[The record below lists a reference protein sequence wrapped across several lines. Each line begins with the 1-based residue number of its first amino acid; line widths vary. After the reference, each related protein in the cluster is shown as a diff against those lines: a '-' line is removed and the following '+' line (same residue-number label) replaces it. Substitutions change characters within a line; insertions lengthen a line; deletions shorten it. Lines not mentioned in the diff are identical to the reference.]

1 MTAADP
7 GFNRSS
13 VGLLITL
20 GVVCAAAFAL
30 LSAFGGDFKLGSD
43 GGAHA
48 LSPAATGFSA
58 IVTLGNAAGLP
69 GRVGRSEQAAR
80 AAGLLILTPDEN
92 GSSGDIAAII
102 RKRRGAPVL
111 LVLPKWRTVRK
122 PLEPAFVEALG
133 TVPPTDAVRG
143 LRGLG
148 LRPVLRQGAV
158 RAGVLLRDS
167 EQRGIAVVAPAK
179 TRSLASGGGF
189 DPFLA
194 DGVGGMVIGWNARY
208 NLYVLADPDILN
220 NKGLRQLAAARAA
233 VRIVAALGGERP
245 GGPVYDVTLNGFG
258 SDQSFLR
265 TALQPP
271 FVALTVALL
280 IAGGLAVWHGLMR
293 FGVPE
298 PAPRAIAFGKVALVD
313 NVTSLIRMA
322 GREVAVAPR
331 YAALV
336 GDSVAARLRAPAG
349 LDEAAT
355 TAWLEMHAPGYAA
368 LADAAAAATGRDEA
382 LASARALYHWQEK
395 IP

>member
-1 MTAADP
+1 MMAAEP
-7 GFNRSS
+7 GFQRGS
-13 VGLLITL
+13 VGLLVTL
-20 GVVCAAAFAL
+20 GVVFAAAFTL
-30 LSAFGGDFKLGSD
+30 LSAYGPDFRPGGD

-58 IVTLGNAAGLP
+58 LVALGNAAGLP
-69 GRVGRSEQAAR
+69 GRIGRNEAAAR
-80 AAGLLILTPDEN
+80 AAGLLILTPDRN
-92 GSSGDIAAII
+92 SAPGDIAAII
-102 RKRRGAPVL
+102 RNRRGAPVL

-133 TVPPTDAVRG
+133 TEPPIDAVRG
-143 LRGLG
+143 LRGLD
-148 LRPVLRQGAV
+148 LRPVLSQGAV
-158 RAGVLLRDS
+158 RAGTVLRDS
-167 EQRGIAVVAPAK
+167 ERRGIAEVAPANI
-179 TRSLASGGGF
+179 RSLASGGGF

-194 DGVGGMVIGWNARY
+194 DAAGNMVIGWNAQY
-208 NLYVLADPDILN
+208 NLYVLADPDLLN
-220 NKGLRQLAAARAA
+220 NKGLRQLAPARAA

-258 SDQSFLR
+258 SGRSVLR

-280 IAGGLAVWHGLMR
+280 IAGGLAFWHGLMR

-298 PAPRAIAFGKVALVD
+298 PVPRAIAFGKLALVN

-349 LDEAAT
+349 LDPAAT
-355 TAWLEMHAPGYAA
+355 TAWLEQHAPGYAA
-368 LADAAAAATGRDEA
+368 LAEAAAAAEGRDEVF
-382 LASARALYHWQEK
+382 ASARALYRWQEK
-395 IP
+395 FP